1 MRFTLKGFQSPPLC
15 SLSVYAHAH
24 TMLRYIGYR
33 PLTETGR
40 EKKSVSVQRNAW
52 HRTKKN
58 APGVCL
64 EINEL
69 IVAFLN
75 LLSKG

>member
-1 MRFTLKGFQSPPLC
+1 MCFTLKEFQSPPLC

-40 EKKSVSVQRNAW
+40 EKTSVSVQRDAW
-52 HRTKKN
+52 HRTKFDSLKKKRSW
-58 APGVCL
+58 GLSRDKC
-64 EINEL
+64 INRG
-69 IVAFLN
+69 F
-75 LLSKG
+75 S

>member
-1 MRFTLKGFQSPPLC
+1 MRFTLKEFQSPPLC

-40 EKKSVSVQRNAW
+40 EKKPVSVQRNAW
-52 HRTKKN
+52 HRTKFDSLKKKRSW
-58 APGVCL
+58 GLSRDKC
-64 EINEL
+64 INRG
-69 IVAFLN
+69 F
-75 LLSKG
+75 S